1 MSALNID
8 LRIDMNL
15 RLMAALILLL
25 ALAGF
30 AAADDTAGKS
40 IFTSKCAIC
49 HGPNG
54 DGKSPIGKT
63 LNIPDF
69 HSAQAQ
75 KMTDAEMKAIVTNGK
90 NKMPAF
96 KDKLTDAQID
106 QVVDYVRHLGK

>member
-1 MSALNID
+1 MD
-8 LRIDMNL
+8 LRTDRNL
-15 RLMAALILLL
+15 RLLAALFLTFTLG
-25 ALAGF
+25 GF
-30 AAADDTAGKS
+30 AAADDAAGKS
-40 IFTSKCAIC
+40 LFNSNCAIC

-54 DGKSPIGKT
+54 DGNSPIGKT

-75 KMTDAEMKAIVTNGK
+75 KMTEAEMKAIVANGK

-96 KDKLTDAQID
+96 KDKLTDVQID

>member
-1 MSALNID
+1 M
-8 LRIDMNL
+8 DMNL
-15 RLMAALILLL
+15 RLLAALFLIL
-25 ALAGF
+25 ALGGF
-30 AAADDTAGKS
+30 AAADDAAGKS
-40 IFTSKCAIC
+40 IFTSNCAIC

-54 DGKSPIGKT
+54 DGNSPIGKT

-75 KMTDAEMKAIVTNGK
+75 KMTDAEMKAMVRNGK

-96 KDKLTDAQID
+96 KDKLTGTEID

>member
-1 MSALNID
+1 
-8 LRIDMNL
+8 
-15 RLMAALILLL
+15 MAALFLTL
-25 ALAGF
+25 ALTGF
-30 AAADDTAGKS
+30 AAADDAAGKN

-69 HSAQAQ
+69 RSAEAQ
-75 KMTDAEMKAIVTNGK
+75 KMTAAEVKAIVADGK

-96 KDKLTDAQID
+96 KGKLTDTQID